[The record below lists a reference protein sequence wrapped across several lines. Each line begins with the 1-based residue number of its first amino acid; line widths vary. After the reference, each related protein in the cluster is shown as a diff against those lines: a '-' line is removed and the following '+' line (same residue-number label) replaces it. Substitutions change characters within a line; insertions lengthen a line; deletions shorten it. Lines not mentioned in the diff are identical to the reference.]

1 MKLVIKD
8 SVRIGFCFWG
18 ECGTGGAKVSFFG
31 LLGAFGAGRVG
42 LDAFGVRDEMMA
54 ARAREVMVSSW
65 LKGLG
70 VGVRVWDWWFAVALK

>member
-8 SVRIGFCFWG
+8 SVRTGFYFWD

-31 LLGAFGAGRVG
+31 LLVAFGAGRVG

-65 LKGLG
+65 LEGLGAG
-70 VGVRVWDWWFAVALK
+70 VGVQDWQLWLH